1 MNLYDRLKPEVK
13 EKIENYK
20 HQAISR
26 MLVNDLKELKTQCYD
41 SISVSNAFDLFNIMG
56 LSVNN
61 INYIDLEKMFEKID

>member
-20 HQAISR
+20 YQGIANSLI
-26 MLVNDLKELKTQCYD
+26 NDLEELNTRYYD
-41 SISVSNAFDLFNIMG
+41 KISVSNAFDLFNIMG